1 MVNKNNAQVTSRRDA
16 NLGKRLVSAAFAV
29 LLLSGCTLLYTEQSD
44 AEPVSPPES
53 PAVATEPDGDATLWA
68 KVGASVVAL
77 LGGTGAAW
85 KWKRGKG

>member
-1 MVNKNNAQVTSRRDA
+1 MVKRDA
-16 NLGKRLVSAAFAV
+16 IRGKVAALACV
-29 LLLSGCTLLYTEQSD
+29 LLSGCTLLYTEQEHADHS
-44 AEPVSPPES
+44 APPES

-77 LGGTGAAW
+77 LGGGGAAW